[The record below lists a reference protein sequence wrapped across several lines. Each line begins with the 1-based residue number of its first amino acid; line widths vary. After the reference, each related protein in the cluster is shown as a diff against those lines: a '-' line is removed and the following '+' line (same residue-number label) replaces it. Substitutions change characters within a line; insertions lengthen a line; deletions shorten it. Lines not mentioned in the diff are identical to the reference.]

1 MVVMTLTDVAAAV
14 DCATC
19 GMHMS
24 TDGTAPPA
32 PDQPFGAAVDD
43 TGTVT
48 ELADSTDLLTH
59 YADLICV
66 REDCPHRTP

>member
-1 MVVMTLTDVAAAV
+1 MVVMTLTDAAASV
-14 DCATC
+14 DCGTC

-32 PDQPFGAAVDD
+32 PDQPFGTAVDAS
-43 TGTVT
+43 GTVT
-48 ELADSTDLLTH
+48 DLADSADLLMH

-66 REDCPHRTP
+66 REDCPNRSP